1 MTERRRMH
9 EVERIKQD
17 LQEAVEGMSLEA
29 LAALAEFRRI
39 IREEGMNERTLVK
52 GFALMVD
59 LPPSEAEE
67 IKAVFRLEAELRA
80 AQEEEDKGNRNLLE
94 QVSAVM
100 HRALEL
106 EPALPEEGLT
116 VRRAIEVLERHGVK
130 HGISRE
136 VMEMEW
142 EVPPPE

>member
-1 MTERRRMH
+1 MH

-17 LQEAVEGMSLEA
+17 LREAVEGMSLEA

-39 IREEGMNERTLVK
+39 IREEGMNERTLAKVV
-52 GFALMVD
+52 APMVD
-59 LPPSEAEE
+59 LPPSEAGE
-67 IKAVFRLEAELRA
+67 IREVFGLEAELMA
-80 AQEEEDKGNRNLLE
+80 AQEEEGKGNRNLLE
-94 QVSAVM
+94 QVSDVM

-116 VRRAIEVLERHGVK
+116 VRQAIEVLERHGVK

-142 EVPPPE
+142 EIPTPE